1 MIHNKSVLALILARG
16 GSKRLPGKNIKNIG
30 GKPMIAWSIE
40 AAKNSKYLDRTI
52 VSTDSQEI
60 AEVSKK
66 YGADIPFERP
76 AELATDTAGSIDV
89 VLHAINW
96 LKENEKKEYDYILL
110 LQATS
115 PLRTSQHID
124 EAIEHIENKKEM
136 DAVVSF
142 YPWDKK
148 PEWVYC
154 KNQNGFLEA
163 CLETKEEFKTVSPM
177 LMPNGAVYIIKTES
191 FLKEKTFY
199 AKKLDAYLMDR
210 EDSADVDEQY
220 DFDLAEFFLKKRDA
234 QKASVFINNIE
245 INEGKKVFII
255 AEAGVNHNGE
265 LEKALALVDLAADIG
280 ADAVKFQTFKAH
292 QVVTAQGEMAQ
303 YQKKNLGFEKSQ
315 LEMLQDIE
323 LPENFY
329 PPLINRCKEK
339 GILFLS
345 TPHGGIESVKF
356 LESIDLQAYKI
367 GSGDI
372 TNYLL
377 LDAVAQTKKPIIL
390 ATGMS
395 TLEEVKSAVEFIR
408 WKGNDKIIL
417 LHCTSNYPCP
427 SKDVNMA
434 AMKTLMTGLNLPVGY
449 SDHTQGNEAA
459 IMATALGQA
468 LYEFHF
474 TLDKNL
480 PGPDHVASTSPEE
493 ARERV
498 KAIRLASLMM
508 GSSIKEPT
516 IDEKQ
521 FTLPIARRSLV
532 ASKDLKVGQVITV
545 LDLEAKRPANGL
557 SAQYF
562 EQLIGK
568 KLLKDLKK
576 DQQFSLT
583 DVG

>member
-1 MIHNKSVLALILARG
+1 
-16 GSKRLPGKNIKNIG
+16 
-30 GKPMIAWSIE
+30 
-40 AAKNSKYLDRTI
+40 
-52 VSTDSQEI
+52 
-60 AEVSKK
+60 
-66 YGADIPFERP
+66 
-76 AELATDTAGSIDV
+76 
-89 VLHAINW
+89 
-96 LKENEKKEYDYILL
+96 
-110 LQATS
+110 
-115 PLRTSQHID
+115 
-124 EAIEHIENKKEM
+124 
-136 DAVVSF
+136 
-142 YPWDKK
+142 
-148 PEWVYC
+148 
-154 KNQNGFLEA
+154 
-163 CLETKEEFKTVSPM
+163 
-177 LMPNGAVYIIKTES
+177 
-191 FLKEKTFY
+191 
-199 AKKLDAYLMDR
+199 MDR